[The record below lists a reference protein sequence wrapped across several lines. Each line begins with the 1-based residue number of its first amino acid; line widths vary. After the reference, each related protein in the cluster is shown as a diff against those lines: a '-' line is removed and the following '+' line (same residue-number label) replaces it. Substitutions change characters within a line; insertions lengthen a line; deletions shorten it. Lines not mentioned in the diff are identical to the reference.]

1 MPRKPPLSGERCL
14 HGGHMGPEEESLP
27 YCPGEAAAATRPPPP
42 LLLQRARETA
52 AQAAWAGS
60 PDAPVICRF
69 NRLLWESNPGPE
81 SRLRF
86 GLGVGAGAGLQLE
99 DLPTHTHA
107 RTPDEPISPNA
118 RKAPGRRPTP
128 PAVPL
133 PRGGLP
139 GQLHSL
145 QPGWAPEA
153 GSAPAIPGAGTR
165 HKRPVST
172 RPRSAGPVTRHRAR
186 LGGPTPGPGR

>member
-1 MPRKPPLSGERCL
+1 
-14 HGGHMGPEEESLP
+14 MGPKEESLP
-27 YCPGEAAAATRPPPP
+27 YCTGEAAAATRPPPP

-99 DLPTHTHA
+99 DPPTHTHA
-107 RTPDEPISPNA
+107 R
-118 RKAPGRRPTP
+118 
-128 PAVPL
+128 
-133 PRGGLP
+133 
-139 GQLHSL
+139 
-145 QPGWAPEA
+145 
-153 GSAPAIPGAGTR
+153 APAGVCKGAIAALSR
-165 HKRPVST
+165 R
-172 RPRSAGPVTRHRAR
+172 AGGACV
-186 LGGPTPGPGR
+186 TPGLALLGLRSLLVQRLL